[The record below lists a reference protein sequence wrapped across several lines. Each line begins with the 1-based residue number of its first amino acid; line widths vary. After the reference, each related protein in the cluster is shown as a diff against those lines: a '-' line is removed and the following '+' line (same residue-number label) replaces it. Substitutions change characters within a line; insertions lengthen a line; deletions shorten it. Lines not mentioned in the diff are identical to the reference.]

1 MAESMKTVMERLDTL
16 EVQQEQ
22 VVTEM
27 KKTHETEM
35 DGLRRRLVKA
45 KTIVHLAKDADKKKV
60 IDMNKI
66 DAAVKAAQSAAKR
79 SEEDLRTLQTITS
92 NK

>member
-1 MAESMKTVMERLDTL
+1 MAEAMKSVLERLDTL

-27 KKTHETEM
+27 KKSHESEM
-35 DGLRRRLVKA
+35 EALRKRLVKA
-45 KTIVHLAKDADKKKV
+45 KTIVHLAKDNDKKKE

-66 DAAVKAAQSAAKR
+66 DAAVKAAQNAAKR
-79 SEEDLRTLQTITS
+79 SEDDLKTLKDAAA